1 MRPRDF
7 LKPDQVDEFL
17 RLTVQDGLCGT
28 LTCLKNGCWR
38 VWDIAA
44 RSVSES
50 AFRVQVVSENATEL
64 CIQKDQPVG
73 LCIQH
78 KHSKYIFETT
88 VIEAPGAECPWD
100 ISLETPDNIEK
111 LPRRAYERQPIPAG
125 MTVRALFWHRGHKN
139 DSEQPPKEDYWQG
152 TLYNLS
158 AGGAMIRVEQEQ
170 RDFFSL
176 GQLVGVQF
184 TPMSYQKPLLLEGHV
199 RHLQAANSEN
209 ALLVGVE
216 FLGLEASPEG
226 RETLH
231 RLLDVVDAY
240 EQLNVPPQSRSQNS
254 KH

>member
-1 MRPRDF
+1 MNPRDF

-17 RLTVQDGLCGT
+17 RLTVRDGLCGT
-28 LTCLKNGCWR
+28 LSYLKNGSWR
-38 VWDIAA
+38 VWDIVA

-50 AFRVQVVSENATEL
+50 TFRVQVVSANLTEL
-64 CIQKDQPVG
+64 VIQKDLPVG

-78 KHSKYIFETT
+78 EHSKFIFETT
-88 VIEAPGAECPWD
+88 VIEAPGDECPWD
-100 ISLETPDNIEK
+100 IGLEMPDKIEK
-111 LPRRAYERQPIPAG
+111 LPRRAYEREPIPAG
-125 MTVRALFWHRGHKN
+125 MTVRAFFWHRGHKN
-139 DSEQPPKEDYWQG
+139 NSEQPPKEDYWQG

-199 RHLQAANSEN
+199 RHLQALNSEN

-226 RETLH
+226 REILH
-231 RLLDVVDAY
+231 RLLEVVDAY
-240 EQLNVPPQSRSQNS
+240 EQLNLPPQNRSQNS